1 MTFVDSINGFK
12 HLLTE
17 EDLDKTLSMCTSLKG
32 NLRSRFLVLSDDR
45 IPPPK
50 PVNPGRGKRKMEY
63 SHEGQATERKKGPA
77 HFSQPPPS
85 HGVAGVSLHASRVAR
100 STPTAEGSGT
110 NSGRRST
117 PSRVTKKT
125 AADVTS
131 AVPMEIAGETTSNE
145 DWASAKSNDD
155 DTLEENV

>member
-1 MTFVDSINGFK
+1 MEDSQ
-12 HLLTE
+12 
-17 EDLDKTLSMCTSLKG
+17 
-32 NLRSRFLVLSDDR
+32 
-45 IPPPK
+45 
-50 PVNPGRGKRKMEY
+50 
-63 SHEGQATERKKGPA
+63 EGQATERKKGPA
-77 HFSQPPPS
+77 HFSRPPPS
-85 HGVAGVSLHASRVAR
+85 HGVAGVSLHASRIAR

-131 AVPMEIAGETTSNE
+131 VVPMEIAGETTSNE

-155 DTLEENV
+155 DTLEENA